1 MLVIE
6 AEAPAEAPA
15 DARLGSRA
23 AYMAALG
30 SWAAE
35 TLSSPEPS
43 WRGPGTYKYG
53 GYQDDDGRPVATLE
67 RTGNA

>member
-1 MLVIE
+1 MT
-6 AEAPAEAPA
+6 APA
-15 DARLGSRA
+15 DVRLSSKA

-43 WRGPGTYKYG
+43 WKGPGIYKYN

-67 RTGNA
+67 RTND

>member
-1 MLVIE
+1 MLAVKV
-6 AEAPAEAPA
+6 PA
-15 DARLGSRA
+15 DVRLGSGA
-23 AYMAALG
+23 AYMAALE

-43 WRGPGTYKYG
+43 WKGPGAYRHG

-67 RTGNA
+67 KIV